1 MKKKIRIAIYSRKSK
16 YTEKGDSIGNQIELA
31 KEYIKAH
38 YPSDQYEVEIK
49 EYEDEGFSG
58 GNIDRPQFRNFLKEQ
73 RENPY
78 NVLICYRLDRISR
91 NIANFSN
98 LMEELTS
105 VNTSFVSIKE
115 QFDTKTPMGRA
126 MMYIASVFA
135 QLEREVIAERIRDN
149 MLELAKTGRWLG
161 GDTPTGFKSERYEL
175 IQVCETAENSDNIL
189 ETKAKKA
196 CKLVTD
202 NEEKDLIIFLYN
214 KYLELKSLS
223 QLEYY
228 CLVNNVKTKREKN
241 FSKFTLRTIL
251 SNPVYVKND
260 LEVLKF
266 FNEKG
271 INIYAEQDGRDKFDG
286 KYGLLAY
293 NKRKN
298 SKLKKNF
305 EDWIVA
311 VGLHEGFIE
320 GQKWVQVQRTMEA
333 NRQDNHYKS
342 AAFSKNNVVFSGL
355 LRCGSCHNKMK
366 VSTSGKDYQNGDKRY
381 YYICETKTKSK
392 GLFCKGNNISGREL
406 DNNIVNILKTVF
418 VPNSEV
424 YKELKN
430 MTISKKEI
438 NQNHEIHTLR
448 TKIDKNNVEISN
460 LVEKMKYIDIEII
473 DVVNTEI
480 KKLKKEN
487 ETIEQKIDI
496 LEKEGKNNNNEANTA
511 KFILNI
517 INNCFDKYN
526 ELTLKDKKDILNM
539 FVESAYVINR
549 HSIELNFLNTRLEET
564 LKKWYYN
571 NSLNKQNS
579 LNNKENRSTEI
590 EKATV
595 EICSKSEEISNI
607 FKKVKDKG
615 ILTEPLKYDT
625 EKRTFVSEFPEKE
638 KEFADFVKEYREAN
652 KMSKKDLSELIGVD
666 TETYTK
672 YENKRLKFQNQN
684 MVNKIIKIL
693 GMNTEEVK
701 VPEYIKFLNSNPNE
715 KMKQYMQENDLNIK
729 QFSKI
734 IKVNENTVANWIN
747 KGTQISI
754 QTFNK
759 LKNMKKN
766 LENKKHKHKSRES
779 ELEP

>member
-16 YTEKGDSIGNQIELA
+16 YTDKGDSIGNQIELA
-31 KEYIKAH
+31 REYIKTH
-38 YPSDQYEVEIK
+38 YPSEKYDVEIK

-58 GNIDRPQFRNFLKEQ
+58 GNIDRPHFREFLRDQ

-78 NVLICYRLDRISR
+78 DVLICYRLDRISR

-98 LMEELTS
+98 LMEELTA
-105 VNTSFVSIKE
+105 VDTSFVSIKE

-149 MLELAKTGRWLG
+149 MLELAKMGRWLG
-161 GDTPTGFKSERYEL
+161 GDPPTGFKSERYEL
-175 IQVCETAENSDNIL
+175 IQVCEKAEDSDNVL
-189 ETKAKKA
+189 EKKAKKA

-202 NEEKDLIIFLYN
+202 KKEKDLIKFLYD
-214 KYLELKSLS
+214 KYLEFKSLS

-228 CLVNNVKTKREKN
+228 CLVNNIKTKRGKN
-241 FSKFTLRTIL
+241 FSKFTLKIIL
-251 SNPVYVKND
+251 SNPVYAKND
-260 LEVLKF
+260 LEVLNF

-271 INIYAEQDGRDKFDG
+271 LNIYAEQDGRDKFDG

-320 GQKWVQVQRTMEA
+320 GQKWVQVQRILEA
-333 NRQDNHYKS
+333 NRQDIRYK
-342 AAFSKNNVVFSGL
+342 AATFSKNNVVFSGL
-355 LRCGSCHNKMK
+355 LRCGSCHDRMK
-366 VSTSGKDYQNGDKRY
+366 IATSSKDYQNGDKRY
-381 YYICETKTKSK
+381 YYICEKKIKSK
-392 GLFCKGNNISGREL
+392 GLFCKGNNLSGREL
-406 DNNIVNILKTVF
+406 DSSIVNILKSVF
-418 VPNSEV
+418 IPNSEV

-430 MTISKKEI
+430 MSISKKEI
-438 NQNHEIHTLR
+438 NQNEEVDSLR
-448 TKIDKNNVEISN
+448 RKINKNNEEIRN

-480 KKLKKEN
+480 KRLKKEN
-487 ETIEQKIDI
+487 ETIEQKLCI
-496 LEKEGKNNNNEANTA
+496 LEKEGKHKNNESDTA

-517 INNCFDKYN
+517 INNCFDKYD

-539 FVESAYVINR
+539 FVESAYVINS
-549 HSIELNFLNTRLEET
+549 HSVELNFLNTKLEQT

-571 NSLNKQNS
+571 NNLNENDKLEGKEHKSKQV
-579 LNNKENRSTEI
+579 
-590 EKATV
+590 EKATI
-595 EICSKSEEISNI
+595 EICSKSDAISNI

-615 ILTEPLKYDT
+615 ILVEPLKYDT
-625 EKRTFVSEFPEKE
+625 EKRTFVNEFTEKE
-638 KEFADFVKEYREAN
+638 KEFADYVKEYREAN
-652 KMSKKDLSELIGVD
+652 KMYKKDLAKELGMD
-666 TETYTK
+666 ESTYIK
-672 YENKRLKFQNQN
+672 YENKRLKFQNQD

-693 GMNTEEVK
+693 GMNEEKVK
-701 VPEYIKFLNSNPNE
+701 VPEYIKFLNTNPNE
-715 KMKQYMQENDLNIK
+715 KIKQYMKENNLNIR
-729 QFSKI
+729 QFAKI
-734 IKVNENTVANWIN
+734 VKVNENTVASWIN

-759 LKNMKKN
+759 LKKMEKK
-766 LENKKHKHKSRES
+766 LEIKKQKNKGNEI
-779 ELEP
+779 EP